1 MEKKINKLEHCHVE
15 VLVTVDEKTWK
26 DAQNKSFNKF
36 AKDVTVKGFRK
47 GKAPLNLVKEKVDQ
61 GKVLDDA
68 INAVLGPIYTDIIN
82 NDKIEPY
89 ARPQVDVTKVS
100 DTELE
105 LKFVIPTKPEV
116 ALGEYTGLQIG
127 KETVTVTDEDVMN
140 DIAKTQGEKAMLVTK
155 ESAAENGDTV
165 VIDFVGTVDGV
176 PFEGGSATNYE
187 LELGSNSFV
196 PGFEDQL
203 VGTKAGEQ
211 KDVNITFPENYV
223 ENLKG
228 KAAVFAVTVH
238 EVKTKELPELNDEFV
253 KELNIPNVETVEQLK
268 EKRAAEL
275 KVTKERD
282 ARHSYMHKLIEKIVE
297 GSTIDLP
304 HEIIDSQVESM
315 KKDMLNRLSQSG
327 LNMEQYLSIVGQ
339 TEEQLNETMHTQ
351 AEHDAKEY
359 FTVQAVGEK
368 ENITVSDEDLEFEYA
383 KMSEQYNMKL
393 EDVKKA
399 LAQQVEE
406 FRNNVKMNHIDNF
419 LYDNNN

>member
-15 VLVTVDEKTWK
+15 VLVNVDEKTWK

-47 GKAPLNLVKEKVDQ
+47 GKAPLNLAKEKIDQ

-68 INAVLGPIYTDIIN
+68 INSILPAIYNDIII
-82 NDKIEPY
+82 NDKVEPY
-89 ARPQVDVTKVS
+89 ARPNVNVTKVS
-100 DTELE
+100 ETELE
-105 LKFVIPTKPEV
+105 IKFVIPTKPEV
-116 ALGEYTGLQIG
+116 TLGEYKGLEIG
-127 KETVTVTDEDVMN
+127 KETVTVTDDDVN
-140 DIAKTQGEKAMLVTK
+140 ADINKTLSEKAMLVTK
-155 ESAAENGDTV
+155 ESAAEKGDTV

-176 PFEGGSATNYE
+176 AFEGGSATNYE

-203 VGTKAGEQ
+203 IGTKAGDQ

-238 EVKTKELPELNDEFV
+238 EVKTKELPELIDEFV
-253 KELNIPNVETVEQLK
+253 KELNISGVETVQQLK
-268 EKRAAEL
+268 EKRASEL
-275 KVTKERD
+275 KVTKERE
-282 ARHSYMHKLIEKIVE
+282 ARHSYMHKLIDKIAE
-297 GSTIDLP
+297 NSTIDLP

-315 KKDMLNRLSQSG
+315 RKDMLNRLSQSG
-327 LNMEQYLSIVGQ
+327 LNLEQYLSIVGQ

-359 FTVQAVGEK
+359 FVVQTVGEK
-368 ENITVSDEDLEFEYA
+368 ENITVTDEELEFEYA
-383 KMSEQYNMKL
+383 KMAEQYNMKI

-419 LYDNNN
+419 LFENNN

>member
-15 VLVTVDEKTWK
+15 VLVTVDETTWK

-47 GKAPLNLVKEKVDQ
+47 GKAPLNLVKEKVDHAR
-61 GKVLDDA
+61 VLDDA
-68 INAVLGPIYTDIIN
+68 INSILPSIYNDIIV
-82 NDKIEPY
+82 NDKVEPY
-89 ARPQVDVTKVS
+89 ARPNVDVTKVS
-100 DTELE
+100 ETELE
-105 LKFVIPTKPEV
+105 IKFVIPTKPEIV
-116 ALGEYTGLQIG
+116 LGAYTGLEIG
-127 KETVTVTDEDVMN
+127 KETVSVTEEDITA
-140 DIAKTQGEKAMLVTK
+140 DINKTLSEKAMLVTK
-155 ESAAENGDTV
+155 ESAAEKGDTV

-176 PFEGGSATNYE
+176 AFEGGSATNYE

-203 VGTKAGEQ
+203 VGTKAGDQ
-211 KDVNITFPENYV
+211 KDVNIKFPENYV

-228 KAAVFAVTVH
+228 KDAVFAVTVH
-238 EVKTKELPELNDEFV
+238 EVKTKELPELTDEFV
-253 KELNIPNVETVEQLK
+253 KELNIPNVATVDQLK
-268 EKRAAEL
+268 ENKAAEL
-275 KVTKERD
+275 KVTKERE
-282 ARHSYMHKLIEKIVE
+282 ARHSYMHKLIDKIVE
-297 GSTIDLP
+297 NSTIDLP

-315 KKDMLNRLSQSG
+315 KKDMTNRLSQSG
-327 LNMEQYLSIVGQ
+327 LTMEQYLSIVGQ
-339 TEEQLNETMHTQ
+339 TEEQVFETMHKQ

-383 KMSEQYNMKL
+383 KMADQYNMKV

-419 LYDNNN
+419 LFDNNK

>member
-15 VLVTVDEKTWK
+15 VLVTVDETTWK

-47 GKAPLNLVKEKVDQ
+47 GKAPLNLVKEKVDHAR
-61 GKVLDDA
+61 VLDDA
-68 INAVLGPIYTDIIN
+68 INSILPSIYNDIIV
-82 NDKIEPY
+82 NDKVEPY
-89 ARPQVDVTKVS
+89 ARPNVDVTKVS
-100 DTELE
+100 ETELE
-105 LKFVIPTKPEV
+105 IKFVIPTKPEIV
-116 ALGEYTGLQIG
+116 LGAYTGLEIG
-127 KETVTVTDEDVMN
+127 KETVSVTEEDITA
-140 DIAKTQGEKAMLVTK
+140 DINKTLSEKAMLVTK
-155 ESAAENGDTV
+155 ESAAEKGDTV

-176 PFEGGSATNYE
+176 AFEGGSATNYE

-203 VGTKAGEQ
+203 VGTKAGDQ
-211 KDVNITFPENYV
+211 KDVNIKFPENYV

-228 KAAVFAVTVH
+228 KDAVFAVTVH
-238 EVKTKELPELNDEFV
+238 EVKTKELPELTDEFV
-253 KELNIPNVETVEQLK
+253 KELNIPNVATVDQLK
-268 EKRAAEL
+268 ENKAAEL
-275 KVTKERD
+275 KVTKERE
-282 ARHSYMHKLIEKIVE
+282 ARHSYMHKLIDKIVE
-297 GSTIDLP
+297 NSTIDLP

-315 KKDMLNRLSQSG
+315 KKDMTNRLSQSG
-327 LNMEQYLSIVGQ
+327 LTMEQYLSIVGQ
-339 TEEQLNETMHTQ
+339 TEEQVFETMHKQ

-383 KMSEQYNMKL
+383 KMADQYNMKV

-406 FRNNVKMNHIDNF
+406 FRNNVNMNHIDNF
-419 LYDNNN
+419 LFDNNK

>member
-15 VLVTVDEKTWK
+15 VLVTVDEITWK

-47 GKAPLNLVKEKVDQ
+47 GKAPLNLVKEKVDHAR
-61 GKVLDDA
+61 VLDDA
-68 INAVLGPIYTDIIN
+68 INSILPSIYNDIII
-82 NDKIEPY
+82 NDKVEPY
-89 ARPQVDVTKVS
+89 ARPNVDVTKVS
-100 DTELE
+100 ETELE
-105 LKFVIPTKPEV
+105 IKFVIPTKPEIV
-116 ALGEYTGLQIG
+116 LGAYTGLEIG
-127 KETVTVTDEDVMN
+127 KETVSVTEEDITA
-140 DIAKTQGEKAMLVTK
+140 DINKTLSEKAMLVTK
-155 ESAAENGDTV
+155 ESAAEKGDTV

-176 PFEGGSATNYE
+176 AFEGGSATNYE

-203 VGTKAGEQ
+203 VGTKAGDQ
-211 KDVNITFPENYV
+211 KDVNIKFPENYV

-228 KAAVFAVTVH
+228 KDAVFAVTVH
-238 EVKTKELPELNDEFV
+238 EVKTKELPELTDEFV
-253 KELNIPNVETVEQLK
+253 KELNIPNVATVDQLK
-268 EKRAAEL
+268 ENKAAEL
-275 KVTKERD
+275 KVTKERE
-282 ARHSYMHKLIEKIVE
+282 ARHSYMHKLIDKIVE
-297 GSTIDLP
+297 NSTIDLP

-315 KKDMLNRLSQSG
+315 KKDMTNRLSQSG
-327 LNMEQYLSIVGQ
+327 LTMEQYLSIVGQ
-339 TEEQLNETMHTQ
+339 TEEQVFETMHKQ

-383 KMSEQYNMKL
+383 KMADQYNMKV

-419 LYDNNN
+419 LFDNNK